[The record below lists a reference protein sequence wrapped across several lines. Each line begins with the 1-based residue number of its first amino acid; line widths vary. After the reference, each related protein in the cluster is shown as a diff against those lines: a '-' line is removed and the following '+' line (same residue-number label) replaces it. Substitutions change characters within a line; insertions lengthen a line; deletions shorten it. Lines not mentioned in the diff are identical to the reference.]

1 MKQLKL
7 FACLALLL
15 LGACTGKKSSP
26 DLVNMEQND
35 SLQRIIA
42 QRDSEINDMMSTL
55 NEIQEGLSAINQAEN
70 RLSIAREG
78 EGANKTAQIK
88 ENIKFIANTMAR
100 NRELMKRLQQ
110 QLRESRFNGDEL
122 RKTIS
127 NLTQQLDDKAQE
139 LQRLKAELDAKDIH
153 IDEKID
159 NLNDNVENLQT
170 DAQQKAQTISNQ
182 DKQLNTAW
190 FVFGTKKELKEQH
203 IMENGKVLQS
213 NFNKNYFAKIDIRI
227 DKEIKFYSKSAR
239 ILTMHPS
246 GSGKVPLVSICT
258 VMPWRCSKSTNV
270 EVSCKR
276 GSPPVS
282 TTWWAG

>member
-26 DLVNMEQND
+26 DLANMEQND

-127 NLTQQLDDKAQE
+127 NLTQQLDDKEQE

-153 IDEKID
+153 IAELDEKID

-246 GSGKVPLVSICT
+246 GSYTLTPDVNKQYVLRITNPQLFWSTSKYLV
-258 VMPWRCSKSTNV
+258 VLVK
-270 EVSCKR
+270 
-276 GSPPVS
+276 
-282 TTWWAG
+282 

>member
-26 DLVNMEQND
+26 DLANMEQND

-78 EGANKTAQIK
+78 EGANKTVQIK
-88 ENIKFIANTMAR
+88 ENLKFIANTMAR

-127 NLTQQLDDKAQE
+127 NLTQQLDDKEQE

-153 IDEKID
+153 IAELDEKID

-246 GSGKVPLVSICT
+246 GSYTLTPDVNKQYVLRITNPQLFWSTSKYLV
-258 VMPWRCSKSTNV
+258 VLVK
-270 EVSCKR
+270 
-276 GSPPVS
+276 
-282 TTWWAG
+282 

>member
-15 LGACTGKKSSP
+15 LGACTGKKASP
-26 DLVNMEQND
+26 DLANMEQND

-55 NEIQEGLSAINQAEN
+55 NEIQDGLSAINQAEN

-78 EGANKTAQIK
+78 EGANKTVQIK
-88 ENIKFIANTMAR
+88 ENLKFIANTMAR

-127 NLTQQLDDKAQE
+127 NLTQQLDEKEQE

-153 IDEKID
+153 IAELDEKIN
-159 NLNDNVENLQT
+159 NLNDNVEVLQT

-246 GSGKVPLVSICT
+246 GSYTLTPDVNKQYVLRITNPQLFWSTSKYLV
-258 VMPWRCSKSTNV
+258 VLVK
-270 EVSCKR
+270 
-276 GSPPVS
+276 
-282 TTWWAG
+282 

>member
-26 DLVNMEQND
+26 DLANMEQND

-88 ENIKFIANTMAR
+88 ENIKFIANTMAC

-153 IDEKID
+153 IAELDEKID

-246 GSGKVPLVSICT
+246 GSYTLTPDVNKQYVLRITNPQLFWSTSKYLV
-258 VMPWRCSKSTNV
+258 VLVK
-270 EVSCKR
+270 
-276 GSPPVS
+276 
-282 TTWWAG
+282 

>member
-15 LGACTGKKSSP
+15 LGACTGKKASP
-26 DLVNMEQND
+26 DLANMEQND

-78 EGANKTAQIK
+78 EGANKTVQIK

-153 IDEKID
+153 IAELDEKID

-190 FVFGTKKELKEQH
+190 FVFGTKKELNEQH

-246 GSGKVPLVSICT
+246 GSYTLTPDVNKQYVLRITNPQLFWSTSKYLV
-258 VMPWRCSKSTNV
+258 VLVK
-270 EVSCKR
+270 
-276 GSPPVS
+276 
-282 TTWWAG
+282 

>member
-26 DLVNMEQND
+26 DLANMEQND

-153 IDEKID
+153 IDELDEKID

-246 GSGKVPLVSICT
+246 GSYTLTPDVNKQYVLRITNPQLFWSTSKYLV
-258 VMPWRCSKSTNV
+258 VLVK
-270 EVSCKR
+270 
-276 GSPPVS
+276 
-282 TTWWAG
+282 

>member
-26 DLVNMEQND
+26 DLANMEQND

-110 QLRESRFNGDEL
+110 QLRESRVNGDEL

-153 IDEKID
+153 IAELDEKID

-246 GSGKVPLVSICT
+246 GSYTLTPDVNKQYVLRITNPQLFWSTSKYLV
-258 VMPWRCSKSTNV
+258 VLVK
-270 EVSCKR
+270 
-276 GSPPVS
+276 
-282 TTWWAG
+282 

>member
-26 DLVNMEQND
+26 DLANMEQND

-153 IDEKID
+153 IAELDEKID

-170 DAQQKAQTISNQ
+170 DAQQKALTISNQ

-246 GSGKVPLVSICT
+246 GSYTLTPDVNKQYVLRITNPQLFWSTSKYLV
-258 VMPWRCSKSTNV
+258 VLVK
-270 EVSCKR
+270 
-276 GSPPVS
+276 
-282 TTWWAG
+282 

>member
-110 QLRESRFNGDEL
+110 LRESRFNGDEL

-153 IDEKID
+153 IAELDEKID

-246 GSGKVPLVSICT
+246 GSYTLTPDVNKQYVLRITNPQLFWSTSKYLV
-258 VMPWRCSKSTNV
+258 VLVK
-270 EVSCKR
+270 
-276 GSPPVS
+276 
-282 TTWWAG
+282 

>member
-26 DLVNMEQND
+26 DLANMEQND

-153 IDEKID
+153 IAELDEKID

-239 ILTMHPS
+239 ILTMPPS
-246 GSGKVPLVSICT
+246 GSYTLTPDVNKQYVLRITNPQLFWSTSKYLV
-258 VMPWRCSKSTNV
+258 VLVK
-270 EVSCKR
+270 
-276 GSPPVS
+276 
-282 TTWWAG
+282 

>member
-26 DLVNMEQND
+26 DLANMEQND

-153 IDEKID
+153 IAELDEKID
-159 NLNDNVENLQT
+159 NLNDTVENLQT

-246 GSGKVPLVSICT
+246 GSYTLTPDVNKQYVLRITNPQLFWSTSKYLV
-258 VMPWRCSKSTNV
+258 VLVK
-270 EVSCKR
+270 
-276 GSPPVS
+276 
-282 TTWWAG
+282 